1 VRQAVGILG
10 SGNTSLRT
18 FLLKKIIMR
27 GAKNVIDMR
36 PSKGFS
42 PSQGNEHLRRLDDC
56 ERAQKAR
63 WNYDPSREHLNFEVG
78 KGGIVTEVNKFK
90 TINQRIQEYL
100 DSRGIVNP
108 NKKYID
114 QGLDPKYRTVVNF
127 ILGGNREVMRNL
139 AFGNQKVDWEH
150 GADNSDLK
158 RMPEIESWAK
168 DAYAFMCKKIGEQNI
183 AAFVVHLDEA
193 NPHVHCTV
201 LPLTE
206 KNRFSFKKIFTKG
219 VNTREALVEYM
230 ESLHTEYAEEVGL
243 KYGME
248 RGDSI
253 KETGAVHRTTEE
265 YRRKLWKDAQEK
277 EEEVRE
283 NIKTIEQQNSTITNQ
298 RGIIASLSREIKHS
312 AARLKALATMIKN
325 LETHKADLEYEVEKL
340 NKDLTT
346 GKISKEEADRKLSQ
360 INAEI
365 KKIEEKII
373 DKADKLKVAESKLH
387 DAEQRKAELEAK
399 AHEAEEKRSSEEQKT
414 ALAVEKTAKAEG
426 KYQVIKAKYK
436 EIAPKV
442 NLKISHEF
450 GSLGFHMAALDM
462 KSRLSKYGE
471 LRNSLSPSQRDFLD
485 RTVGEIFDGSLIE
498 NVAENSANLCSVAA
512 SLYLGYLNAAT
523 RIAQSCGGGGGP
535 GTGWGKRDDEND
547 MDFRRRCFGMAMKMM
562 KPGRQQRLKR

>member
-1 VRQAVGILG
+1 M
-10 SGNTSLRT
+10 S
-18 FLLKKIIMR
+18 

-78 KGGIVTEVNKFK
+78 KGGVVTEVNKFK
-90 TINQRIQEYL
+90 TINQRIQENL

-114 QGLDPKYRTVVNF
+114 QGLDPKYRTVANF

-158 RMPEIESWAK
+158 RMPEIEAWAK
-168 DAYAFMCKKIGEQNI
+168 DAYAFMCKKYGEQNI

-206 KNRFSFKKIFTKG
+206 KNRFSFIKTFMGG
-219 VNTREALVEYM
+219 VDSRDALSKYM
-230 ESLHTEYAEEVGL
+230 ENLHTEYAEEVGL

-253 KETGAVHRTTEE
+253 KETGAVHCTTEE

-283 NIKTIEQQNSTITNQ
+283 NAKTIEQQNSTITNQ
-298 RGIIASLSREIKHS
+298 RGIISSLSREIKHS

-325 LETHKADLEYEVEKL
+325 LETHKADLEQEIKKL
-340 NKDLTT
+340 NRDLAA

-365 KKIEEKII
+365 KKTEEKII
-373 DKADKLKVAESKLH
+373 D
-387 DAEQRKAELEAK
+387 
-399 AHEAEEKRSSEEQKT
+399 
-414 ALAVEKTAKAEG
+414 KAEG

>member
-1 VRQAVGILG
+1 M
-10 SGNTSLRT
+10 S
-18 FLLKKIIMR
+18 

-36 PSKGFS
+36 PGKGFTT
-42 PSQGNEHLRRLDDC
+42 SQSNEHLRRLADR
-56 ERAQKAR
+56 EAAKKAQ
-63 WNYDPSREHLNFEVG
+63 WNYDPSREHLNFEIG
-78 KGGIVTEVNKFK
+78 RGGVVKEVDKSK
-90 TINQRIQEYL
+90 SIHQRIEENL
-100 DSRGIVNP
+100 KARGIKDP
-108 NKKYID
+108 NIPLIT
-114 QGLDPKYRTVVNF
+114 QGLDPKYRTVANF

-150 GADNSDLK
+150 GADNTELK
-158 RMPEIESWAK
+158 RMPDIEAWAK
-168 DAYAFMCKKIGEQNI
+168 DAYAFMCKKFGEQNI

-201 LPLTE
+201 LPISE
-206 KNRFSFKKIFTKG
+206 NNRISFKKVFLKG
-219 VNTREALVEYM
+219 NDNKDALSKYM
-230 ESLHTEYAEEVGL
+230 ENLHTEYAEEVGL

-283 NIKTIEQQNSTITNQ
+283 NAKTIEQQNSTITNQ
-298 RGIIASLSREIKHS
+298 RGIIASLNREIKHS

-325 LETHKADLEYEVEKL
+325 LETHKADLEQEIKKL
-340 NKDLTT
+340 NRDLAA

-360 INAEI
+360 INADI
-365 KKIEEKII
+365 KKTEEKIL
-373 DKADKLKVAESKLH
+373 DKTEKLKIAESKLH
-387 DAEQRKAELEAK
+387 DAEQRKSELEAK

-426 KYQVIKAKYK
+426 KYQEIKEKYK
-436 EIAPKV
+436 EIAPAV
-442 NLKISHEF
+442 NLKVSHEI
-450 GSLGFHMAALDM
+450 GSLGFHMVALDM
-462 KSRLSKYGE
+462 KSRLSKYDE

-512 SLYLGYLNAAT
+512 SLYLGYLDAAT
-523 RIAQSCGGGGGP
+523 RIAQSSGGGGGP
-535 GTGWGKRDDEND
+535 GTGWGKRDDED
-547 MDFRRRCFGMAMKMM
+547 DLDFRRRCFGMAMKMM
-562 KPGRQQRLKR
+562 KPVKQNRVIRGRRR

>member
-1 VRQAVGILG
+1 M
-10 SGNTSLRT
+10 S
-18 FLLKKIIMR
+18 

-78 KGGIVTEVNKFK
+78 KGGVVTEVNKFK
-90 TINQRIQEYL
+90 TINQRIQENL

-114 QGLDPKYRTVVNF
+114 QGLDPKYRTVANF

-139 AFGNQKVDWEH
+139 AFDNQEVDWEH

-158 RMPEIESWAK
+158 RMPEIEAWAK
-168 DAYAFMCKKIGEQNI
+168 DAYAFMCKKYGEKNI

-206 KNRFSFKKIFTKG
+206 KNRFSFIKTFMGG
-219 VNTREALVEYM
+219 VDSRDALSKYM
-230 ESLHTEYAEEVGL
+230 ENLHTEYADEVGL

-253 KETGAVHRTTEE
+253 KKTGAVHRTTEE

-325 LETHKADLEYEVEKL
+325 LETHKADLEQEIKKF
-340 NKDLTT
+340 NRDLAA
-346 GKISKEEADRKLSQ
+346 GKISKEEADRKLSK

-365 KKIEEKII
+365 KKTEEKII

-442 NLKISHEF
+442 NLKVSHEF

>member
-1 VRQAVGILG
+1 M
-10 SGNTSLRT
+10 S
-18 FLLKKIIMR
+18 

-78 KGGIVTEVNKFK
+78 KGGVVTEVNKFK

-168 DAYAFMCKKIGEQNI
+168 DAYAFMCKKFGEQNI

-283 NIKTIEQQNSTITNQ
+283 NAKTIEQQNSTITNQ
-298 RGIIASLSREIKHS
+298 RGIISSLSREIKHS

-325 LETHKADLEYEVEKL
+325 LETHKADLEQEIKKL
-340 NKDLTT
+340 NRDLAA

-365 KKIEEKII
+365 KKTEEKII
-373 DKADKLKVAESKLH
+373 D
-387 DAEQRKAELEAK
+387 
-399 AHEAEEKRSSEEQKT
+399 
-414 ALAVEKTAKAEG
+414 KAEG

-498 NVAENSANLCSVAA
+498 NVAENSANLCSVEA

>member
-1 VRQAVGILG
+1 M
-10 SGNTSLRT
+10 S
-18 FLLKKIIMR
+18 

-78 KGGIVTEVNKFK
+78 KGGVVTEVNKFK
-90 TINQRIQEYL
+90 TINQRIQENL

-114 QGLDPKYRTVVNF
+114 QGLDPKYRTVANF

-139 AFGNQKVDWEH
+139 AFGNQNVDWEH

-168 DAYAFMCKKIGEQNI
+168 DAYAFMCKKYGEQNI

-206 KNRFSFKKIFTKG
+206 KNRFSFIKTFMGG
-219 VNTREALVEYM
+219 VDSRDALSKYM
-230 ESLHTEYAEEVGL
+230 ENLHTEYADEVGL

-283 NIKTIEQQNSTITNQ
+283 NTRTIEQQNSTIINQ

-365 KKIEEKII
+365 KKTEEKIL
-373 DKADKLKVAESKLH
+373 DKTDKLKIAESKLH
-387 DAEQRKAELEAK
+387 DAERRKAELEAK

-414 ALAVEKTAKAEG
+414 ALAVEKTARAEDRYQEISA
-426 KYQVIKAKYK
+426 KFKEVAPAVNVQVI
-436 EIAPKV
+436 
-442 NLKISHEF
+442 HEMET
-450 GSLGFHMAALDM
+450 LGYHSAALDM
-462 KSRLSKYGE
+462 KNRLSKYNA
-471 LRNSLSPSQRDFLD
+471 LKDSLPYEQREFLD
-485 RTVGEIFDGSLIE
+485 KMVDDIFDGSVI
-498 NVAENSANLCSVAA
+498 VSMAENAASICSIAA
-512 SLYLGYLNAAT
+512 SLYLGYLDNAT
-523 RIAQSCGGGGGP
+523 RIAQSSGGGGGP
-535 GTGWGKRDDEND
+535 GTGWGKRDDED
-547 MDFRRRCFGMAMKMM
+547 DFAFRRRCFGMAMKMM
-562 KPGRQQRLKR
+562 RPGYQQRRKR

>member
-1 VRQAVGILG
+1 M
-10 SGNTSLRT
+10 S
-18 FLLKKIIMR
+18 

-36 PSKGFS
+36 PGKGFTT
-42 PSQGNEHLRRLDDC
+42 SQSNEHLRRLADR
-56 ERAQKAR
+56 EAARKAQ
-63 WNYDPSREHLNFEVG
+63 WNYDPSRERLNFEIG
-78 KGGIVTEVNKFK
+78 KGGVVKEVDK
-90 TINQRIQEYL
+90 TKSIPQRIKENLEARGIKDPNIPLINQ
-100 DSRGIVNP
+100 G
-108 NKKYID
+108 K
-114 QGLDPKYRTVVNF
+114 DPYYRTVANF

-158 RMPEIESWAK
+158 RMPEIEAWAK
-168 DAYAFMCKKIGEQNI
+168 DAYAFMCKKYGEQNI

-206 KNRFSFKKIFTKG
+206 KNRFSFIKTFMGG
-219 VNTREALVEYM
+219 VDSRDALSKYM
-230 ESLHTEYAEEVGL
+230 ENLHTEYAEEVGL

-283 NIKTIEQQNSTITNQ
+283 NAKTIEQQNSTITNQ
-298 RGIIASLSREIKHS
+298 RGIISSLSREIKHS

-325 LETHKADLEYEVEKL
+325 LETHKADLEQEIKKL
-340 NKDLTT
+340 NRDLAA

-360 INAEI
+360 INADI
-365 KKIEEKII
+365 KKTEEKIL
-373 DKADKLKVAESKLH
+373 DKTEKLKIAESKLH

-399 AHEAEEKRSSEEQKT
+399 AHEAEQKT

-523 RIAQSCGGGGGP
+523 GIAQSCGGGGGP

-562 KPGRQQRLKR
+562 KPGRQQRRECKLNCVKLQ

>member
-1 VRQAVGILG
+1 M
-10 SGNTSLRT
+10 S
-18 FLLKKIIMR
+18 

-42 PSQGNEHLRRLDDC
+42 SSQGNEHLRRLDDC

-78 KGGIVTEVNKFK
+78 KGGVVTEVNKFK

-168 DAYAFMCKKIGEQNI
+168 DAYAFMCKKFGEQNI

-325 LETHKADLEYEVEKL
+325 LETHKADLEQEIKKL
-340 NKDLTT
+340 NRDLAA

-365 KKIEEKII
+365 KKTEEKII
-373 DKADKLKVAESKLH
+373 D
-387 DAEQRKAELEAK
+387 
-399 AHEAEEKRSSEEQKT
+399 
-414 ALAVEKTAKAEG
+414 KAEG

-498 NVAENSANLCSVAA
+498 NVAENSANLCSVEA

-562 KPGRQQRLKR
+562 GGVI

>member
-1 VRQAVGILG
+1 M
-10 SGNTSLRT
+10 S
-18 FLLKKIIMR
+18 

-78 KGGIVTEVNKFK
+78 KGGVVTEVNKFK

-108 NKKYID
+108 NKKNID

-168 DAYAFMCKKIGEQNI
+168 DAYAFMCKKFGEQNI

-265 YRRKLWKDAQEK
+265 YRRKLWKDAQEQ

-325 LETHKADLEYEVEKL
+325 LETHKADLEQEIKKL
-340 NKDLTT
+340 NRDLAA

-365 KKIEEKII
+365 KKTEEKII
-373 DKADKLKVAESKLH
+373 D
-387 DAEQRKAELEAK
+387 
-399 AHEAEEKRSSEEQKT
+399 
-414 ALAVEKTAKAEG
+414 KAEG

>member
-1 VRQAVGILG
+1 M
-10 SGNTSLRT
+10 S
-18 FLLKKIIMR
+18 

-78 KGGIVTEVNKFK
+78 KGGVVTEVNKFK
-90 TINQRIQEYL
+90 TINQRIQENL

-114 QGLDPKYRTVVNF
+114 QGLDPKYRTVANF

-158 RMPEIESWAK
+158 RMPEIEAWAK
-168 DAYAFMCKKIGEQNI
+168 DAYAFMCKKYGEQNI

-206 KNRFSFKKIFTKG
+206 KNRFSFIKTFMGG
-219 VNTREALVEYM
+219 VDSRDALSKYM
-230 ESLHTEYAEEVGL
+230 ENLHTEYAEEVGL

-283 NIKTIEQQNSTITNQ
+283 NAKTIEQQNSTITNQ
-298 RGIIASLSREIKHS
+298 RGIIASLNREIKHS

-325 LETHKADLEYEVEKL
+325 LETHKADLEQEIKKL
-340 NKDLTT
+340 NRDLAA

-365 KKIEEKII
+365 KKTEEKII
-373 DKADKLKVAESKLH
+373 D
-387 DAEQRKAELEAK
+387 
-399 AHEAEEKRSSEEQKT
+399 
-414 ALAVEKTAKAEG
+414 KAEG

>member
-1 VRQAVGILG
+1 M
-10 SGNTSLRT
+10 S
-18 FLLKKIIMR
+18 

-36 PSKGFS
+36 PGKGFTT
-42 PSQGNEHLRRLDDC
+42 SQSNEHLRRLADR
-56 ERAQKAR
+56 EAARKAQ
-63 WNYDPSREHLNFEVG
+63 WNYDPSRERLNFEIG
-78 KGGIVTEVNKFK
+78 KGGVVKEVDK
-90 TINQRIQEYL
+90 TKSIPQRIKENLEARGIKDPNIPLINQ
-100 DSRGIVNP
+100 G
-108 NKKYID
+108 K
-114 QGLDPKYRTVVNF
+114 DPYYRTVANF

-158 RMPEIESWAK
+158 RMPEIEAWAK
-168 DAYAFMCKKIGEQNI
+168 DAYAFMCKKYGEQNI

-193 NPHVHCTV
+193 NPHVHCTI
-201 LPLTE
+201 LPITK
-206 KNRFSFKKIFTKG
+206 KNKFSFFSVFLKGNNTKD
-219 VNTREALVEYM
+219 ALSEYM
-230 ESLHTEYAEEVGL
+230 DSLHTEYAEEVGL

-248 RGDSI
+248 RGDST

-325 LETHKADLEYEVEKL
+325 LETHKADLEQEIKKL
-340 NKDLTT
+340 NRDLAA

-365 KKIEEKII
+365 KKTEEKIL
-373 DKADKLKVAESKLH
+373 DKTDKLKIAESKLH

-399 AHEAEEKRSSEEQKT
+399 AHEAEQKT

>member
-1 VRQAVGILG
+1 MSR
-10 SGNTSLRT
+10 
-18 FLLKKIIMR
+18 
-27 GAKNVIDMR
+27 AKNVIDMR

-42 PSQGNEHLRRLDDC
+42 PSQGSEHLRRLDDC

-78 KGGIVTEVNKFK
+78 KGGVVTEVNKFK
-90 TINQRIQEYL
+90 TINQRIQENL

-114 QGLDPKYRTVVNF
+114 QGLDPKYRTVANF

-158 RMPEIESWAK
+158 RMPEIEAWAK
-168 DAYAFMCKKIGEQNI
+168 DAYAFMCKKYGEQNI

-206 KNRFSFKKIFTKG
+206 KNRFSFIKTFMGG
-219 VNTREALVEYM
+219 VDSRDALSKYM
-230 ESLHTEYAEEVGL
+230 ENLHTEYAEEVGL

-283 NIKTIEQQNSTITNQ
+283 NAKTIEQQNSTITNQ
-298 RGIIASLSREIKHS
+298 RGIIASLNREIKHS

-325 LETHKADLEYEVEKL
+325 LETHKADLEQEIKKL
-340 NKDLTT
+340 NRNLAA

-365 KKIEEKII
+365 KKTEEKIL
-373 DKADKLKVAESKLH
+373 DKTEKLKIAESKLH

-399 AHEAEEKRSSEEQKT
+399 AHEAEQKT
-414 ALAVEKTAKAEG
+414 ALAVEKTAKAED
-426 KYQVIKAKYK
+426 KYQEIKAKYK

>member
-1 VRQAVGILG
+1 M
-10 SGNTSLRT
+10 S
-18 FLLKKIIMR
+18 

-36 PSKGFS
+36 PGKGFTT
-42 PSQGNEHLRRLDDC
+42 SQSNEHLRRLADR
-56 ERAQKAR
+56 EAAKKAQ
-63 WNYDPSREHLNFEVG
+63 WNYDPSREHLNFEIG
-78 KGGIVTEVNKFK
+78 RGGVVKEVDKSK
-90 TINQRIQEYL
+90 SIHQRIEENL
-100 DSRGIVNP
+100 KARGIKDP
-108 NKKYID
+108 NIPLIT
-114 QGLDPKYRTVVNF
+114 QGLDPKYRTVANF

-150 GADNSDLK
+150 GADNTELK
-158 RMPEIESWAK
+158 RMPDIEAWAK
-168 DAYAFMCKKIGEQNI
+168 DAYAFMCKKFGEQNI

-201 LPLTE
+201 LPISE
-206 KNRFSFKKIFTKG
+206 NNRISFKKVFLKG
-219 VNTREALVEYM
+219 NDNKDALSKYM
-230 ESLHTEYAEEVGL
+230 ENLHTEYAEEVGL

-283 NIKTIEQQNSTITNQ
+283 NTKTITNQ
-298 RGIIASLSREIKHS
+298 RGIIASLNREIKHS

-325 LETHKADLEYEVEKL
+325 LETHKADLEQEIKKL
-340 NKDLTT
+340 NRDLAA

-360 INAEI
+360 INADI
-365 KKIEEKII
+365 KKTEEKIL
-373 DKADKLKVAESKLH
+373 DKTEKLKIAESKLH
-387 DAEQRKAELEAK
+387 DAEQRKSELEAK

-426 KYQVIKAKYK
+426 KYQEIKAKYK
-436 EIAPKV
+436 EIAPAV
-442 NLKISHEF
+442 NLKVSHEI
-450 GSLGFHMAALDM
+450 GSLGFHMVALDM
-462 KSRLSKYGE
+462 KSRLSKYDE

-512 SLYLGYLNAAT
+512 SLYLGYLDAAT
-523 RIAQSCGGGGGP
+523 RIAQSSGGGGGP
-535 GTGWGKRDDEND
+535 GTGWGKRDDED
-547 MDFRRRCFGMAMKMM
+547 DLDFRRRCFGMAMKMM
-562 KPGRQQRLKR
+562 KPVKQNRVIRGRRR

>member
-1 VRQAVGILG
+1 M
-10 SGNTSLRT
+10 S
-18 FLLKKIIMR
+18 

-78 KGGIVTEVNKFK
+78 KGGVVTEVNKFK

-158 RMPEIESWAK
+158 RMPEIEAWAK
-168 DAYAFMCKKIGEQNI
+168 DAYAFMCKKYGEQNI

-206 KNRFSFKKIFTKG
+206 KNRFSFIKTFMGG
-219 VNTREALVEYM
+219 VDSRDALSKYM
-230 ESLHTEYAEEVGL
+230 ENLHTEYAEEVGL

-283 NIKTIEQQNSTITNQ
+283 NAKTIEQQNSTITNQ
-298 RGIIASLSREIKHS
+298 RGIIASLNREIKHS

-325 LETHKADLEYEVEKL
+325 LETHKADLEQEIKKL
-340 NKDLTT
+340 NRDLAA

-365 KKIEEKII
+365 KKTEEKIL
-373 DKADKLKVAESKLH
+373 DKTEKLKIAESKLH

-399 AHEAEEKRSSEEQKT
+399 AHEAEQKT
-414 ALAVEKTAKAEG
+414 ALAVEKTAKAED
-426 KYQVIKAKYK
+426 KYQEIKAKYK

>member
-1 VRQAVGILG
+1 M
-10 SGNTSLRT
+10 S
-18 FLLKKIIMR
+18 

-78 KGGIVTEVNKFK
+78 KGGVVTEVNKFK
-90 TINQRIQEYL
+90 TINQRIQENL

-114 QGLDPKYRTVVNF
+114 QGLDPKYRTVANF

-139 AFGNQKVDWEH
+139 AFGNQNVDWEH

-158 RMPEIESWAK
+158 RMPEIEAWAK
-168 DAYAFMCKKIGEQNI
+168 DAYAFMCKKYGEQNI

-206 KNRFSFKKIFTKG
+206 KNRFSFIKTFMGG
-219 VNTREALVEYM
+219 VDSRDALSKYM
-230 ESLHTEYAEEVGL
+230 ENLHTEYADEVGL

-283 NIKTIEQQNSTITNQ
+283 NTRTIEQQNSTITNQ
-298 RGIIASLSREIKHS
+298 RGIIASLSWEIKHS

-365 KKIEEKII
+365 KKTEEKIL
-373 DKADKLKVAESKLH
+373 DKTDKLKIAESKLH

-399 AHEAEEKRSSEEQKT
+399 AHEAEDKRSSEEQKT
-414 ALAVEKTAKAEG
+414 ALAVEKTARAEDR
-426 KYQVIKAKYK
+426 YQEIRAKYK
-436 EIAPKV
+436 EVAPAVKV
-442 NLKISHEF
+442 QVIHEMET
-450 GSLGFHMAALDM
+450 LGYHSAALDM
-462 KSRLSKYGE
+462 KNRLSKYNA
-471 LRNSLSPSQRDFLD
+471 LKDSLSYEQKEFLD
-485 RTVGEIFDGSLIE
+485 KMVDDIFDGSVI
-498 NVAENSANLCSVAA
+498 VSMAENAASICSIAA
-512 SLYLGYLNAAT
+512 SLYLGYLDNAT
-523 RIAQSCGGGGGP
+523 RIAQSSGGGGGP
-535 GTGWGKRDDEND
+535 GTGWGKRDDED
-547 MDFRRRCFGMAMKMM
+547 DFAFRRRCFGMAMKMM
-562 KPGRQQRLKR
+562 RPGHQQRRKR

>member
-1 VRQAVGILG
+1 M
-10 SGNTSLRT
+10 S
-18 FLLKKIIMR
+18 

-78 KGGIVTEVNKFK
+78 KGGVVTEVNKFK
-90 TINQRIQEYL
+90 TINQRIQENL

-114 QGLDPKYRTVVNF
+114 QGLDPKYRTVANF

-158 RMPEIESWAK
+158 RMPKIEAWAK
-168 DAYAFMCKKIGEQNI
+168 DAYAFMCKKFGEQNI

-206 KNRFSFKKIFTKG
+206 KNRFSFVKTFMNGI
-219 VNTREALVEYM
+219 NTREALSEYM
-230 ESLHTEYAEEVGL
+230 DNLHTEYAEEVGL

-283 NIKTIEQQNSTITNQ
+283 NAKTIEQQNSTITNQ
-298 RGIIASLSREIKHS
+298 RGIISSLSREIKHS

-325 LETHKADLEYEVEKL
+325 LETHKADLEQEIKKL
-340 NKDLTT
+340 NRDLAA
-346 GKISKEEADRKLSQ
+346 GKISKEEADRKLSL
-360 INAEI
+360 INADI
-365 KKIEEKII
+365 KKTEEKN
-373 DKADKLKVAESKLH
+373 
-387 DAEQRKAELEAK
+387 
-399 AHEAEEKRSSEEQKT
+399 T
-414 ALAVEKTAKAEG
+414 
-426 KYQVIKAKYK
+426 
-436 EIAPKV
+436 
-442 NLKISHEF
+442 
-450 GSLGFHMAALDM
+450 
-462 KSRLSKYGE
+462 
-471 LRNSLSPSQRDFLD
+471 
-485 RTVGEIFDGSLIE
+485 
-498 NVAENSANLCSVAA
+498 
-512 SLYLGYLNAAT
+512 
-523 RIAQSCGGGGGP
+523 
-535 GTGWGKRDDEND
+535 
-547 MDFRRRCFGMAMKMM
+547 
-562 KPGRQQRLKR
+562 

>member
-1 VRQAVGILG
+1 M
-10 SGNTSLRT
+10 S
-18 FLLKKIIMR
+18 

-78 KGGIVTEVNKFK
+78 KGEVVTEVNKFK
-90 TINQRIQEYL
+90 TINQRIQENL

-114 QGLDPKYRTVVNF
+114 QGLDPKYRTVANF

-158 RMPEIESWAK
+158 RMPEIEAWAK

-183 AAFVVHLDEA
+183 AAFVDHLDEA

-206 KNRFSFKKIFTKG
+206 KNRFSFVKTFMNGI
-219 VNTREALVEYM
+219 NTREALSEYM
-230 ESLHTEYAEEVGL
+230 DNLHTEYAEEVGL

-283 NIKTIEQQNSTITNQ
+283 NAKTIEQQNSTITNQ
-298 RGIIASLSREIKHS
+298 RGIIASLNREIKHS

-325 LETHKADLEYEVEKL
+325 LETHKAELELEIKKL
-340 NKDLTT
+340 NRDLAA

-365 KKIEEKII
+365 KKTEEKII

-462 KSRLSKYGE
+462 KSCLSKYGE

>member
-1 VRQAVGILG
+1 M
-10 SGNTSLRT
+10 S
-18 FLLKKIIMR
+18 

-42 PSQGNEHLRRLDDC
+42 SSQGNEHLRRLDDC

-78 KGGIVTEVNKFK
+78 KGGVVTEVNKFK
-90 TINQRIQEYL
+90 TINQRIQKNL

-114 QGLDPKYRTVVNF
+114 QGLDPKYRTVANF

-139 AFGNQKVDWEH
+139 AFGNQEVDWEH

-158 RMPEIESWAK
+158 RMPEIEAWAK
-168 DAYAFMCKKIGEQNI
+168 DAYVFMCKKFGEQNI

-325 LETHKADLEYEVEKL
+325 LETHKADLEQEIKKF
-340 NKDLTT
+340 NRDLAA

-365 KKIEEKII
+365 KKTEEKII
-373 DKADKLKVAESKLH
+373 D
-387 DAEQRKAELEAK
+387 
-399 AHEAEEKRSSEEQKT
+399 
-414 ALAVEKTAKAEG
+414 KAEG

>member
-1 VRQAVGILG
+1 M
-10 SGNTSLRT
+10 S
-18 FLLKKIIMR
+18 

-36 PSKGFS
+36 PGKGFTT
-42 PSQGNEHLRRLDDC
+42 SQSNEHLRRLADR
-56 ERAQKAR
+56 EAAKKAQ
-63 WNYDPSREHLNFEVG
+63 WNYDPSREHLNFEIG
-78 KGGIVTEVNKFK
+78 RGGVVKEVDKSK
-90 TINQRIQEYL
+90 SIHQRIEENL
-100 DSRGIVNP
+100 KARGIKDP
-108 NKKYID
+108 NIPLIT
-114 QGLDPKYRTVVNF
+114 QGLDPKYRTVANF

-150 GADNSDLK
+150 GADNTELK
-158 RMPEIESWAK
+158 RMPDIEAWAK
-168 DAYAFMCKKIGEQNI
+168 DAYAFMCKKFGEQNI

-201 LPLTE
+201 LPISE
-206 KNRFSFKKIFTKG
+206 NNRISFKKVFLKG
-219 VNTREALVEYM
+219 NDNKDALSKYM
-230 ESLHTEYAEEVGL
+230 ENLHTEYAEEVGL

-283 NIKTIEQQNSTITNQ
+283 NTKTITNQ
-298 RGIIASLSREIKHS
+298 RGIIASLNREIKHS

-325 LETHKADLEYEVEKL
+325 LETHKADLEQEIKKL
-340 NKDLTT
+340 NRDLAA

-360 INAEI
+360 INADI
-365 KKIEEKII
+365 KKTEEKIL
-373 DKADKLKVAESKLH
+373 DKTDKLKIAESKLH
-387 DAEQRKAELEAK
+387 DAEQRKSELEAK

-426 KYQVIKAKYK
+426 KYQEIKAKYK
-436 EIAPKV
+436 EIAPAV
-442 NLKISHEF
+442 NLKVSHEI
-450 GSLGFHMAALDM
+450 GSLGFHMVALDM
-462 KSRLSKYGE
+462 KSRLSKYDE

-512 SLYLGYLNAAT
+512 SLYLGYLDAAT
-523 RIAQSCGGGGGP
+523 RIAQSSGGGGGP
-535 GTGWGKRDDEND
+535 GTGWGKRDDED
-547 MDFRRRCFGMAMKMM
+547 DLDFRRRCFGMAMKMM
-562 KPGRQQRLKR
+562 KPVKQNRVIRGRRR

>member
-1 VRQAVGILG
+1 M
-10 SGNTSLRT
+10 S
-18 FLLKKIIMR
+18 

-78 KGGIVTEVNKFK
+78 KGGVVTEVNKFK
-90 TINQRIQEYL
+90 TINQRIQENL

-114 QGLDPKYRTVVNF
+114 QGLDPKYRTVANF

-158 RMPEIESWAK
+158 RMPEIEAWAK
-168 DAYAFMCKKIGEQNI
+168 DAYAFMCKKYGEQNI

-206 KNRFSFKKIFTKG
+206 KNRFSFIKTFMGG
-219 VNTREALVEYM
+219 VDSRDALSKYM
-230 ESLHTEYAEEVGL
+230 ENLHTEYAEEVGL

-325 LETHKADLEYEVEKL
+325 LETHKADLEQEIKKL
-340 NKDLTT
+340 NRDLAA

-365 KKIEEKII
+365 KKTEEKII
-373 DKADKLKVAESKLH
+373 D
-387 DAEQRKAELEAK
+387 
-399 AHEAEEKRSSEEQKT
+399 
-414 ALAVEKTAKAEG
+414 KAEG

-498 NVAENSANLCSVAA
+498 NVAENSANLCSVEA

>member
-1 VRQAVGILG
+1 M
-10 SGNTSLRT
+10 S
-18 FLLKKIIMR
+18 

-42 PSQGNEHLRRLDDC
+42 SSQGNEHLRRLDDC

-78 KGGIVTEVNKFK
+78 KGGVVTEVNKFK
-90 TINQRIQEYL
+90 TINQRIQKNL

-114 QGLDPKYRTVVNF
+114 QGLDPKYRTVANF

-139 AFGNQKVDWEH
+139 AFGNQEVDWEH

-158 RMPEIESWAK
+158 RMPEIEAWAK
-168 DAYAFMCKKIGEQNI
+168 DAYAFMCKKFGEQNI

-325 LETHKADLEYEVEKL
+325 LETHKADLEQEIKKF
-340 NKDLTT
+340 NRDLAA
-346 GKISKEEADRKLSQ
+346 GKISKEEADRKLSK

-365 KKIEEKII
+365 KKTEEKII

-442 NLKISHEF
+442 KLKVSHEF

>member
-1 VRQAVGILG
+1 M
-10 SGNTSLRT
+10 S
-18 FLLKKIIMR
+18 

-42 PSQGNEHLRRLDDC
+42 SSQGNEHLRRLDDC

-78 KGGIVTEVNKFK
+78 KGGVVTEVNKFK

-168 DAYAFMCKKIGEQNI
+168 DAYAFMCKKFGEQNI

-325 LETHKADLEYEVEKL
+325 LETHKADLEQEIKKL
-340 NKDLTT
+340 NRDLAA

-365 KKIEEKII
+365 KKTEEKII
-373 DKADKLKVAESKLH
+373 D
-387 DAEQRKAELEAK
+387 
-399 AHEAEEKRSSEEQKT
+399 
-414 ALAVEKTAKAEG
+414 KAEG

-485 RTVGEIFDGSLIE
+485 RTVGEVFDGSLIE
-498 NVAENSANLCSVAA
+498 NVAENSANLCSVEA

>member
-1 VRQAVGILG
+1 M
-10 SGNTSLRT
+10 S
-18 FLLKKIIMR
+18 

-36 PSKGFS
+36 PGKGFTT
-42 PSQGNEHLRRLDDC
+42 SQSNEHLRRLADR
-56 ERAQKAR
+56 EAAKKAQ
-63 WNYDPSREHLNFEVG
+63 WNYDPSREHLNFEIG
-78 KGGIVTEVNKFK
+78 RGGVVKEVDKSK
-90 TINQRIQEYL
+90 SIHQRIEENL
-100 DSRGIVNP
+100 KARGIKDP
-108 NKKYID
+108 NIPLIT
-114 QGLDPKYRTVVNF
+114 QGLDPKYRTVANF

-150 GADNSDLK
+150 GADNTELK
-158 RMPEIESWAK
+158 RMPDIEAWAK
-168 DAYAFMCKKIGEQNI
+168 DAYAFMCKKFGEQNI

-201 LPLTE
+201 LPISE
-206 KNRFSFKKIFTKG
+206 NNRISFKKVFLKG
-219 VNTREALVEYM
+219 NDNKDALSKYM
-230 ESLHTEYAEEVGL
+230 ENLHTEYAEEVGL

-283 NIKTIEQQNSTITNQ
+283 NAKTITNQ
-298 RGIIASLSREIKHS
+298 RGIIASLNREIKHS

-325 LETHKADLEYEVEKL
+325 LETHKADLEQEIKKL
-340 NKDLTT
+340 NRDLAA

-360 INAEI
+360 INADI
-365 KKIEEKII
+365 KKTEEKIL
-373 DKADKLKVAESKLH
+373 DKTEKLKIAESKLH
-387 DAEQRKAELEAK
+387 DAEQRKSELEAK

-426 KYQVIKAKYK
+426 KYQEIKAKYK
-436 EIAPKV
+436 EIAPAV
-442 NLKISHEF
+442 NLKVSHEI
-450 GSLGFHMAALDM
+450 GSLGFHMVALDM
-462 KSRLSKYGE
+462 KSRLSKYDE

-512 SLYLGYLNAAT
+512 SLYLGYLDAAT
-523 RIAQSCGGGGGP
+523 RIAQSSGGGGGP
-535 GTGWGKRDDEND
+535 GTGWGKRDDED
-547 MDFRRRCFGMAMKMM
+547 DLDFRRRCFGMAMKMM
-562 KPGRQQRLKR
+562 KPVKQNRVIRGRRR

>member
-1 VRQAVGILG
+1 M
-10 SGNTSLRT
+10 S
-18 FLLKKIIMR
+18 

-90 TINQRIQEYL
+90 TITQRIQENL

-114 QGLDPKYRTVVNF
+114 QGLDPKYRTVANF

-168 DAYAFMCKKIGEQNI
+168 DAYAFMCKKFGEQNI

-325 LETHKADLEYEVEKL
+325 LETHKADLEQEIEKF
-340 NKDLTT
+340 NRDLAA
-346 GKISKEEADRKLSQ
+346 GKISKEEADRKLSK

-365 KKIEEKII
+365 KKTEEKII
-373 DKADKLKVAESKLH
+373 DKADKLKVAESKLY

-426 KYQVIKAKYK
+426 KYQVIKAKCK

>member
-1 VRQAVGILG
+1 M
-10 SGNTSLRT
+10 S
-18 FLLKKIIMR
+18 

-36 PSKGFS
+36 PGKGFTT
-42 PSQGNEHLRRLDDC
+42 SQSNEHLRRLADR
-56 ERAQKAR
+56 EAAKKAQ
-63 WNYDPSREHLNFEVG
+63 WNYDPSREHLNFEIG
-78 KGGIVTEVNKFK
+78 RGGVVKEVDKSK
-90 TINQRIQEYL
+90 SIHQRIEENL
-100 DSRGIVNP
+100 KARGIKDP
-108 NKKYID
+108 NIPLIT
-114 QGLDPKYRTVVNF
+114 QGLDPKYRTVANF

-150 GADNSDLK
+150 GADNTELK
-158 RMPEIESWAK
+158 RMPDIEAWAK
-168 DAYAFMCKKIGEQNI
+168 DAYAFMCKKFGEQNI

-201 LPLTE
+201 LPISE
-206 KNRFSFKKIFTKG
+206 NNRISFKKVFLKG
-219 VNTREALVEYM
+219 NDNKDALSKYM
-230 ESLHTEYAEEVGL
+230 ENLHTEYAEEVGL

-283 NIKTIEQQNSTITNQ
+283 NAKTIEQQNSTITNQ
-298 RGIIASLSREIKHS
+298 RGIIASLNREIKHS

-325 LETHKADLEYEVEKL
+325 LETHKADLEQEIKKL
-340 NKDLTT
+340 NRDLAA

-360 INAEI
+360 INADI
-365 KKIEEKII
+365 KKTEEKIL
-373 DKADKLKVAESKLH
+373 DKTDKLKIAESKLH
-387 DAEQRKAELEAK
+387 DAEQRKSELEAK

-426 KYQVIKAKYK
+426 KYQEIKAKYK
-436 EIAPKV
+436 EIAPAV
-442 NLKISHEF
+442 NLKVSHEI
-450 GSLGFHMAALDM
+450 GSLGFHMVALDM
-462 KSRLSKYGE
+462 KSRLSKYDE

-512 SLYLGYLNAAT
+512 SLYLGYLDAAT
-523 RIAQSCGGGGGP
+523 RIAQSSGGGGGP
-535 GTGWGKRDDEND
+535 GTGWGKRDDED
-547 MDFRRRCFGMAMKMM
+547 DLDFRRRCFGMAMKMM
-562 KPGRQQRLKR
+562 KPVKQNRVIRGRRR